1 LHHNFIDNLKIKKM
15 KQLLKKCLLMVVLF
29 TTIESYSNEFTFQAN
44 DQTKN
49 VTAIS
54 IDSVNEG
61 SLFVIKDSAGLI
73 LYREQI
79 EETGTYSKRFDLTNL
94 PDADYYFEL
103 DKQDKIKVIPFTVKH
118 SIARIIK
125 DAEYEVIKPE
135 VTVKNDRVYISKT
148 SSTKENVHIKIY
160 YEGKDLAFSEKFKN
174 TDKINRIY
182 DFSTSKKGNYTI
194 VFKAEGRSYSNNI
207 NF

>member
-1 LHHNFIDNLKIKKM
+1 M
-15 KQLLKKCLLMVVLF
+15 KQLLKKYLLMIVLF
-29 TTIESYSNEFTFQAN
+29 TTIESYSNEITLHAN
-44 DQTKN
+44 DQTNN
-49 VTAIS
+49 VTAVS

-73 LYREQI
+73 LYSEQV
-79 EETGTYSKRFDLTNL
+79 EKSGTYSKKFDLTNL

-103 DKQDKIKVIPFTVKH
+103 DKQDKIKVIPFKVKH
-118 SIARIIK
+118 NIARIIK
-125 DAEYEVIKPE
+125 DAEYEIVKPE
-135 VTVKNDRVYISKT
+135 VTIKNDRVYISKT
-148 SSTKENVHIKIY
+148 SSTEETIHIKIY

-194 VFKAEGRSYSNNI
+194 VFMAEGRSFSNNI